1 MSQQRALFG
10 VGLGAGYGADAGH
23 VPEVQRVAT
32 QADRAGLDFFTIAD
46 HPYFGDRLDA
56 YATMGFLLGQTSG
69 ITGAVAV
76 TNPAR
81 PAPLLARTI
90 TALSALS
97 GGRVVL
103 GIGAGFRWDE
113 IVKLGVPRRSP
124 ADAVRQMEEAILLV
138 RALSGGGEPVTF
150 DGEFYQVSGLAP
162 AAVPAPPVWTGSV
175 GPKSLAVTGRL
186 ADGWVVP
193 GGADWLNPGYRE
205 SRAVLDEAATAAGR
219 DPEQIS
225 SIFNFG
231 GEITPDPV
239 GATRDDDGR
248 WSRGSVQQW
257 IDELTAAVLD
267 HRASGFIYPEPSG
280 PASQT
285 ALARW
290 AEEIV
295 PAVRETVTKT

>member
-1 MSQQRALFG
+1 
-10 VGLGAGYGADAGH
+10 
-23 VPEVQRVAT
+23 
-32 QADRAGLDFFTIAD
+32 
-46 HPYFGDRLDA
+46 
-56 YATMGFLLGQTSG
+56 
-69 ITGAVAV
+69 VAV

-103 GIGAGFRWDE
+103 GIGAGFLWDE
-113 IVKLGVPRRSP
+113 IVKMGVPRRSP
-124 ADAVRQMEEAILLV
+124 GEAVREMEETIILV
-138 RALSGGGEPVTF
+138 RELSGGGDPVTF
-150 DGEFYQVSGLAP
+150 DGEFYQVSALTP
-162 AAVPAPPVWTGSV
+162 AAVAAPPVWTGAV
-175 GPKSLAVTGRL
+175 GPKSLAVTGTL

-193 GGADWLNPGYRE
+193 GGADWLSPRYRE
-205 SRAVLDEAATAAGR
+205 SRAVLDEAARAAGR
-219 DPEQIS
+219 DPEEIT

-248 WSRGSVQQW
+248 WTRGSVQQW
-257 IDELTAAVLD
+257 VDELTAAVLD
-267 HRASGFIYPEPSG
+267 HRASGFIYREPGG

-290 AEEIV
+290 AEEIA
-295 PAVRETVTKT
+295 PAVREAVAKAS